1 MTVHCHVHHGV
12 RMQQRGVTLVELM
25 VTIAINL
32 VLVLAATLLYLNTRT
47 TQKEVMERS
56 AVYET
61 GQFAMGLL
69 ARDITTAGFYPASS
83 NEPPALN
90 GVPNSNVRFTH
101 DSVAQ
106 NMGLPE
112 AFAHGVFG
120 CNGQEFDVATRSCKN
135 SSNIVSGSDALVVSY
150 FTEDAFSLNA
160 GQRADCTRTDVIGD
174 KTIAKNDVRA
184 TYLTGTGGGGDGDE
198 EEVSA
203 DKVKPDVG
211 PLPDAPLMVINAY
224 ALVPGTMTLENG
236 QQVNTGTLTCWG
248 NGWGKREQLVQGVDQ
263 FVVTYGLMNDDSR
276 RPVRYVTAEN
286 VATNSAEING
296 ELMSG
301 WQLVTTVRV
310 CMLVRS
316 PQATVQRDSTAVTDC
331 RGNSVS
337 RQDGFQVRRFEQ
349 VFSIK
354 NRQGNT
360 VGLTLVQAAGG
371 EK

>member
-1 MTVHCHVHHGV
+1 MTVLRHVHRGV

-83 NEPPALN
+83 NEPPPAN
-90 GVPNSNVRFTH
+90 GVPTSNVRFTH
-101 DSVAQ
+101 DSVAH
-106 NMGLPE
+106 NMGLAE
-112 AFAHGVFG
+112 AFAHGVYG
-120 CNGQEFDVATRSCKN
+120 CNGKAFDVVDKSCKN
-135 SSNIVSGSDALVVSY
+135 SSDIVSGSDALVVSY
-150 FTEDAFSLNA
+150 FTEDAFSLSA
-160 GQRADCTRTDVIGD
+160 GQRADCTRSDVILD

-184 TYLTGTGGGGDGDE
+184 TYLTGTSGGDDE
-198 EEVSA
+198 EA
-203 DKVKPDVG
+203 ATANKVKPDVG
-211 PLPDAPLMVINAY
+211 PLPDSPLLVINAY

-236 QQVNTGTLTCWG
+236 QKVSTGTLTCWG
-248 NGWGKREQLVQGVDQ
+248 NGEGRREQLVQGVDQ
-263 FVVTYGLMNDDSR
+263 FVVTYGMMSDDSR

-286 VATNSAEING
+286 VAGNSAAING
-296 ELMSG
+296 EPMSG
-301 WQLVTTVRV
+301 WQLVTSVRV

-316 PQATVQRDSTAVTDC
+316 PQPSVMRDSLPVTDC
-331 RGNSVS
+331 RGNPVS
-337 RQDGFQVRRFEQ
+337 RQDGFQIRRFEQ
-349 VFSIK
+349 VISIK

-360 VGLTLVQAAGG
+360 VGLKVAQATGG

>member
-1 MTVHCHVHHGV
+1 MMNQRHAHQKAQS
-12 RMQQRGVTLVELM
+12 RQQGVTLVELM

-83 NEPPALN
+83 NEPPPLS
-90 GVPNSNVRFTH
+90 GVPTSNVRFTH
-101 DSVAQ
+101 DAVAK
-106 NMGLPE
+106 NMGMAE

-120 CNGQEFDVATRSCKN
+120 CNGQAFDVASRSCKN
-135 SSNIVSGSDALVVSY
+135 SSDIVSGSDALVLSY
-150 FTEDAFSLNA
+150 FTEDAFSVSA
-160 GQRADCTRTDVIGD
+160 GQRADCTRTDVIND
-174 KTIAKNDVRA
+174 TTIAKNDVRA
-184 TYLTGTGGGGDGDE
+184 TYLTGSGGGEGE

-211 PLPDAPLMVINAY
+211 PLPDSPLLVINAY
-224 ALVPGTMTLENG
+224 ALVPGTMTLDSG
-236 QQVNTGTLTCWG
+236 KQVNTGTLTCWG
-248 NGWGKREQLVQGVDQ
+248 NGLGKREQLVQGVDQ
-263 FVVTYGLMNDDSR
+263 FVVTYGLMSDDSR

-296 ELMSG
+296 EMMSG
-301 WQLVTTVRV
+301 WQLVTSVRV

-316 PQATVQRDSTAVTDC
+316 PQATTLRDSAAITDC

-337 RQDGFQVRRFEQ
+337 REDGFQVRRFEQ

-360 VGLTLVQAAGG
+360 VSLKLAQAAGS